1 MEQLVLGFFGREL
14 VLYEDWLSDEHKPDD
29 RNEELCAPVRG
40 TRREHNEELCAP
52 VRGTRREIMFPK
64 YIQRELRFC
73 KQNPRS
79 HLVPC

>member
-52 VRGTRREIMFPK
+52 VREAF
-64 YIQRELRFC
+64 Q
-73 KQNPRS
+73 
-79 HLVPC
+79 